1 MVSEMAETNFKL
13 KYWGNQ
19 AEDYIL
25 PSTYLGRE
33 YLVFGKLLISL
44 SKWRAK
50 GLLDFD
56 VYIRPTGVGTLTN
69 VINEQYYSGLQDKY
83 DLTLY
88 VKAKTEYYPLIWID
102 ITGSSWTEEQSK
114 ERYGESV
121 YAILSTKVEVAKQNE
136 VMGRVWFIHYSD
148 AEDKLK
154 CISALQILN
163 LEKQGKIKKDKFE
176 RDAVSYYYLIPLQYW
191 KNLTDLRVS
200 LKGFYQ
206 SFKEYLARGGK

>member
-1 MVSEMAETNFKL
+1 VTETNFKL

-19 AEDYIL
+19 EQDYIL

-33 YLVFGKLLISL
+33 YLVLGKLLISL
-44 SKWRAK
+44 SRWRAK
-50 GLLDFD
+50 GLLNFD
-56 VYIRPTGVGTLTN
+56 VYLKVSGIGTLTN
-69 VINEQYYSGLQDKY
+69 TINYEYYKGLEDKY

-88 VKAKTEYYPLIWID
+88 VKPKEQYYPLIWLD

-121 YAILSTKVEVAKQNE
+121 YAILSTKVEVAKKYD
-136 VMGRVWFIHYSD
+136 VMGRVWFLHYSD

-163 LEKQGKIKKDKFE
+163 LERQNKIKKDKFE
-176 RDAVSYYYLIPLQYW
+176 RDAKSEYYLIPLEYW
-191 KNLTDLRVS
+191 KNLTELRIS
-200 LKGFYQ
+200 LRGFYQ
-206 SFKEYLARGGK
+206 SFLEFLARNNK

>member
-1 MVSEMAETNFKL
+1 MTNFKL

-19 AEDYIL
+19 QEDYIL
-25 PSTYLGRE
+25 PNFYLGRE

-44 SKWRAK
+44 AKWRAK
-50 GLLDFD
+50 GLLNFD

-69 VINEQYYSGLQDKY
+69 VINEQYYKGLEDKY

-88 VKAKTEYYPLIWID
+88 VKVKDSYYPLIWLD

-121 YAILSTKVEVAKQNE
+121 YAILSVKVETSKKYDVL
-136 VMGRVWFIHYSD
+136 GRVFFIHYND
-148 AEDKLK
+148 TEDKLK

-163 LEKQGKIKKDKFE
+163 LERQNKIKKDKFE

-191 KNLTDLRVS
+191 KNLTDLRIAS
-200 LKGFYQ
+200 RGFYQ
-206 SFKEYLARGGK
+206 SFKEYLARVSRK

>member
-1 MVSEMAETNFKL
+1 VTDFKL

-19 AEDYIL
+19 QQDYIL
-25 PSTYLGRE
+25 PTVGLGRE
-33 YLVFGKLLISL
+33 YLVLGKLLISL

-50 GLLDFD
+50 GLIGFD
-56 VYIRPTGVGTLTN
+56 IYLRPTGVGTLTN
-69 VINEQYYSGLQDKY
+69 VINEQYYKGLEDKY

-88 VKAKTEYYPLIWID
+88 IMVKDSYYPLLWID

-121 YAILSTKVEVAKQNE
+121 YAILSVKVETAKKYD
-136 VMGRVWFIHYSD
+136 VLGRVFFLHYSD

-163 LEKQGKIKKDKFE
+163 LERQNKIKKDKFE
-176 RDAVSYYYLIPLQYW
+176 RDAVSYYYLIPLEYW
-191 KNLTDLRVS
+191 KNLTELRIS
-200 LKGFYQ
+200 LRGFYQ
-206 SFKEYLARGGK
+206 SLLEFVARNNK